1 MLNTNVTRINITIP
15 EQLVSKL
22 ETKVA
27 PRGKSQFISEAIAE
41 KLIREERDIALKE
54 LRNSP
59 PAFPEI
65 KDGASYVRNLREADE
80 AKRKAELHK

>member
-22 ETKVA
+22 EKKVP
-27 PRGKSQFISEAIAE
+27 PRGKSQFISEAIEE
-41 KLIREERDIALKE
+41 KLIREERDVALKE

-59 PAFPEI
+59 PAFPKI
-65 KDGASYVRNLREADE
+65 KDGASYVRKLRETDE
-80 AKRKAELHK
+80 VNRKAELHK

>member
-15 EQLVSKL
+15 EQLNSKL
-22 ETKVA
+22 EKKVA
-27 PRGKSQFISEAIAE
+27 PRGKSQFISEAIEE

-54 LRNSP
+54 LRSSP

-65 KDGASYVRNLREADE
+65 KDGATYVRELRENDE
-80 AKRKAELHK
+80 ERRKSTLHK

>member
-22 ETKVA
+22 EKKVA
-27 PRGKSQFISEAIAE
+27 PRGKSQFISEAIEE
-41 KLIREERDIALKE
+41 KLIREEREIALNE

-59 PAFPEI
+59 PAFPHI
-65 KDGASYVRNLREADE
+65 KDSAAYVRKLRETDE
-80 AKRKAELHK
+80 EKRTSELQK